1 MTDVQPHQGA
11 SIEES
16 PAPSRIP
23 RLSLRPVMTRR
34 YRVPRVGIV
43 EARLWR
49 MEVCPEEGPSRG
61 DRPASPA
68 GSPATSPAGS
78 PATSPA
84 VRLAI
89 SLEDARTRRLCLLGS
104 DPSRAREILDLL
116 VQNTVTPFGLRDVLE
131 ELT

>member
-1 MTDVQPHQGA
+1 MTDVQPPQGA
-11 SIEES
+11 PIEAS

-23 RLSLRPVMTRR
+23 RLFLRPVMTRR
-34 YRVPRVGIV
+34 YRVPRVGWV

-61 DRPASPA
+61 DRPASPS
-68 GSPATSPAGS
+68 GSPAGS

-89 SLEDARTRRLCLLGS
+89 SLEDGSTRRLCLLGT
-104 DPSRAREILDLL
+104 DPSRARAILDLL
-116 VQNTVTPFGLRDVLE
+116 VRNTVTPFGLRDVLE

>member
-68 GSPATSPAGS
+68 GSPATN
-78 PATSPA
+78 PA